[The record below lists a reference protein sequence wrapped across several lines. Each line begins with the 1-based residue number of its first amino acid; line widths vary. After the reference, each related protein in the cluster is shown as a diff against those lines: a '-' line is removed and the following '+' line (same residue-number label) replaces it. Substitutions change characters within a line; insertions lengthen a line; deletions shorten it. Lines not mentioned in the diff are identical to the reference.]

1 MTDRPI
7 LFSAPMVRAILDGS
21 KTQTRRV
28 VKPQPVDRGGG
39 SLSISYAAGKMN
51 HMGPAGFMLEKLA
64 QYGCPYGKTGDRLWV
79 REKFTI
85 VPVTAYRMSEG
96 VQQTVSPSEPDY
108 AAVYAAGWDRCIPRW
123 KPSIHMPR
131 WASRIMLEITSVRV
145 ERLQDISDEDAL
157 EEGVTETEFYENA
170 ERKVSAGAPWPAERL
185 AFADLWKSINGPE
198 SWGSNPW
205 VWVIGFKRV
214 DDGKAGE

>member
-7 LFSAPMVRAILDGS
+7 LFSAPMVRAILDGR

-64 QYGCPYGKTGDRLWV
+64 QYGCPYGKTGDLLWV
-79 REKFTI
+79 RESFAKDCDG
-85 VPVTAYRMSEG
+85 Y
-96 VQQTVSPSEPDY
+96 
-108 AAVYAAGWDRCIPRW
+108 VYKATCPWWDGLVKK

-131 WASRIMLEITSVRV
+131 SASRITLEITDVRV

-185 AFADLWKSINGPE
+185 AFADLWQSINGTE
-198 SWGSNPW
+198 SWAANPW
-205 VWVIGFKRV
+205 VWVISFKRV
-214 DDGKAGE
+214 DNGKAGQ